1 MELKINFSNIK
12 LNSQFISKRAGDMAR
27 SEPSDRIAI
36 NDRDEEATCHREECP
51 IARDPYQPL
60 IFTLTDGHVA

>member
-1 MELKINFSNIK
+1 
-12 LNSQFISKRAGDMAR
+12 MAR

-36 NDRDEEATCHREECP
+36 NDRDEETAWHREERL

-60 IFTLTDGHVA
+60 IFTYSIETRGKIEVHRMHLISTVDPESYNGRD